1 MERTLVILKPDAMQ
15 RMLFGTIVARFEAK
29 GLKTVGVKMMKIRRE
44 LAEQHY
50 AAHKQKPFYPGLVRF
65 MTSQPVVVMALEG
78 RNVIAVVR
86 KMLGATFGSQA
97 EAGTIRGDFG
107 ISNSFNLVHASD
119 SPEAAARELELF
131 FGKDEIFE
139 YDLVSWPWIYDLSE
153 EK

>member
-1 MERTLVILKPDAMQ
+1 MEKTLVILKPDAMQ

-29 GLKTVGVKMMKIRRE
+29 GLKIVGAKMMKIRRE

-50 AAHKQKPFYPGLVRF
+50 AQHKQKPFYVGLVRF
-65 MTSQPVVVMALEG
+65 MTSQPVAVLALEG

-97 EAGTIRGDFG
+97 EAGTIRGDYG

-119 SPEAAARELELF
+119 SPEAAAREIDLF
-131 FGKDEIFE
+131 FAKDEIFE

>member
-29 GLKTVGVKMMKIRRE
+29 GLKIVGLKMMKIRRE

-65 MTSQPVVVMALEG
+65 MTAQPVAVMALEG

-119 SPEAAARELELF
+119 SPEAAAKELELF
-131 FGKDEIFE
+131 FAKDEIFE
-139 YDLVSWPWIYDLSE
+139 YDLISWPWIYDLSE